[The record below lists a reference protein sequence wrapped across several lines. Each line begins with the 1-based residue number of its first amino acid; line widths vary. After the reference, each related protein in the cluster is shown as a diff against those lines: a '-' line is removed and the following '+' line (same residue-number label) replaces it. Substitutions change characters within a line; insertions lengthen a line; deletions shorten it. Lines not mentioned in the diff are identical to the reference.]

1 MRWVWAML
9 AWCVGCGSTTTAPAI
24 APTAPVEESAA
35 TARAV
40 PDLDVSRYPY
50 TFRLIGEQE
59 RERVEH
65 EIEAGSPGWDVE
77 IGELGY
83 VTGGYARLDA
93 LGEDRDAA
101 IATFVDRWR
110 TPLGLA
116 PDAVSGWSDY
126 YRAWGVS
133 THPPWPYVRTTFG
146 IEGELVVLRGHGFH
160 GLPYPSRGSDAE
172 PPSVLE
178 RYVGRPITITH
189 SVHSRPCDPARQCR
203 TVEECCGRPPEAPP
217 PRDELLTADRLR
229 PIAGLVISFD
239 RARGGASRSSR
250 ATTATSKSTSARTS
264 RSRASSTRA
273 PASRS
278 RSRTSSVRPRRSS
291 RSTEIASCTRRRTDR
306 DVAW

>member
-1 MRWVWAML
+1 ML

-239 RARGGASRSSR
+239 RARGVAEVREVWRITFVTRHDGDIEEHVRPHEPIPR
-250 ATTATSKSTSARTS
+250 FVDARTGEPLEIQDQFGQAEAIVAFDGD
-264 RSRASSTRA
+264 RFLHASTY
-273 PASRS
+273 
-278 RSRTSSVRPRRSS
+278 
-291 RSTEIASCTRRRTDR
+291 
-306 DVAW
+306 